1 MPKAGPAR
9 QCWYGN
15 HLSILALHAS
25 GNPNG
30 FIWGHGERALPPPLP
45 CRAPQMAEEAIDAI
59 NSAVQPGHKSPVIHV
74 RYADNIKA
82 PKEVCASI
90 LSQANLLDGGDASQ
104 KYHASVEAY
113 ITASKA
119 KRAKEKTLNKTSSSG
134 KGKEQQGV
142 LHLYSLAEYGLSEAQ
157 VRSTFQEYTDKY
169 KLCEP

>member
-1 MPKAGPAR
+1 MGVET
-9 QCWYGN
+9 W
-15 HLSILALHAS
+15 SIDKKSLGAAVLRYTQQS
-25 GNPNG
+25 L
-30 FIWGHGERALPPPLP
+30 E
-45 CRAPQMAEEAIDAI
+45 MAEEAIDAI

-134 KGKEQQGV
+134 KGKGQQGV